1 MMAEIYDDSSFELIS
16 VREVTDD
23 LPTDERAKVMTQLAE
38 DNKAI
43 RLGYDRLKQ
52 KTISQSNYRRETS
65 RKWSIND

>member
-1 MMAEIYDDSSFELIS
+1 MAEIYDDSSFELIS

-23 LPTDERAKVMTQLAE
+23 LPTDERAKVMTQSAE